1 MRMRSVVRLGAI
13 IFMMAFVLSLFGGS
27 SDRSQPTVVLRH
39 PSTLFPMA
47 ASGLHNIES
56 RIHGWMDAGKAG
68 YQARIPD
75 LDAPPAPPR

>member
-1 MRMRSVVRLGAI
+1 MRPAVRLGVSI
-13 IFMMAFVLSLFGGS
+13 LVLAFVLSLFGGS

-68 YQARIPD
+68 YQERIPD
-75 LDAPPAPPR
+75 VDPAPSPPR

>member
-1 MRMRSVVRLGAI
+1 MRSVVRLGLMILAL
-13 IFMMAFVLSLFGGS
+13 AFVLSLFGGS

-68 YQARIPD
+68 YQERIPD
-75 LDAPPAPPR
+75 LDSTPSPPR

>member
-1 MRMRSVVRLGAI
+1 MRSVVRLGVYI
-13 IFMMAFVLSLFGGS
+13 LVLAFILSLFGGS
-27 SDRSQPTVVLRH
+27 SDRSQPIMVLRH

-68 YQARIPD
+68 YQERIPD
-75 LDAPPAPPR
+75 VNPGPSLSR

>member
-1 MRMRSVVRLGAI
+1 MRPAVRLGVI
-13 IFMMAFVLSLFGGS
+13 ILVLAFVLSLFGGS

-68 YQARIPD
+68 YQERIPD
-75 LDAPPAPPR
+75 VDPTPSPPR

>member
-1 MRMRSVVRLGAI
+1 MRSVVRLSLI
-13 IFMMAFVLSLFGGS
+13 ILVLAFVLSLFGGS
-27 SDRSQPTVVLRH
+27 SGRSQPTLVLRH

-68 YQARIPD
+68 YQERIPD
-75 LDAPPAPPR
+75 VNPATSPTR